1 MRLPKVVCLLQRG
14 EITSL
19 SVLSVVNFLI
29 SMVPMKSVLIHDW
42 LTSAIGGSENVL
54 QEMHRLLPSPIY
66 TLVCDPKKLQGSYF
80 QNLDIQTSFI
90 QKLPFAKTKYRNYL
104 PLFPLAIEHF
114 DLHHYDLILSSS
126 HCVAKGV
133 ITHPE
138 QLHICY
144 CHTPV
149 RYAWDLMHSYL
160 REAKLD
166 RGVKGMMT
174 RLILQYLR
182 NWDVHSSPRVDHFI
196 ANSKYVAARIK
207 KFYRR
212 KSTVIYPPVNTAYFQ
227 MQEKKEDYYLTAS
240 RLVSNKRIDLIV
252 DAFAQMPDKKLLVI
266 GDGPE
271 KEKLKSKAKKNIE
284 FLGSQTDDQ
293 LKKYLQN
300 AKAFVFA
307 AVEDFGIAPVEAMAS
322 GTPVIALE
330 KGGLLETVVP
340 NTTGLFFKEQ
350 TIESLKEAVNQFE
363 QMDFDP
369 RKCRTRAEEF
379 SKERFRKNFQSFV
392 LDKYIDFKNRS
403 DHFLQKTPL
412 LNSD

>member
-1 MRLPKVVCLLQRG
+1 
-14 EITSL
+14 
-19 SVLSVVNFLI
+19 
-29 SMVPMKSVLIHDW
+29 MKSVLIHDW
-42 LTSAIGGSENVL
+42 LTSPIGGSENVL
-54 QEMHRLLPSPIY
+54 QEMHRLLPSPIC
-66 TLVCDPKKLQGSYF
+66 TLICDPIKLRGTYF

-114 DLHHYDLILSSS
+114 DLHDYDLILSSS

-160 REAKLD
+160 KEARLD

-174 RLILQYLR
+174 RLVLQYIR

-196 ANSKYVAARIK
+196 ANSRYVAGRIK
-207 KFYRR
+207 KYYRR
-212 KSTVIYPPVNTAYFQ
+212 KSAVIYPPVNTAFYQ
-227 MQEKKEDYYLTAS
+227 LKEKKEDYYVTVS

-252 DAFAQMPDKKLLVI
+252 DAFAQMPGKKLLVI

-271 KEKLKSKAKKNIE
+271 KEKLLYKAKKNIE
-284 FLGSQTDDQ
+284 FLGAQNNDQ
-293 LKKYLQN
+293 LKNYLQN

-307 AVEDFGIAPVEAMAS
+307 AVEDFGIAPVEAMAT
-322 GTPVIALE
+322 GTPVIALG

-340 NTTGLFFKEQ
+340 HVTGVFFKEQ
-350 TIESLKEAVNQFE
+350 TARSLMEAVQEFE

-369 RKCRTRAEEF
+369 KKCRSRAEEF
-379 SKERFRKNFQSFV
+379 SQERFRKNFQGFV
-392 LDKYIDFKNRS
+392 LDKYIEFKNR
-403 DHFLQKTPL
+403 
-412 LNSD
+412 